1 MTEKV
6 PFDEDSPFFSPSPTT
21 TASDLLRIV
30 EEVQENKRLFTTSWE
45 CDSRL
50 LAVLP
55 NLVAS
60 YVIRSCEAIAGVE
73 GRSGSFEL
81 PSSNLASMLPLRALE
96 ALDKGSR
103 DNCELLSSCC
113 RICIDLGTMV
123 EGILTHLDFKCHVT
137 VHIGIMT
144 IKIAW

>member
-30 EEVQENKRLFTTSWE
+30 EEVQENKRLF
-45 CDSRL
+45 DSRL

-81 PSSNLASMLPLRALE
+81 SSSNLASMLPLRALV

-113 RICIDLGTMV
+113 RICIDLGKMV

-137 VHIGIMT
+137 VHNGIMT
-144 IKIAW
+144 IEIAW

>member
-1 MTEKV
+1 M
-6 PFDEDSPFFSPSPTT
+6 DEMKEEPSKFKRSL
-21 TASDLLRIV
+21 TALLV

-81 PSSNLASMLPLRALE
+81 SSSNLASMLPFRALYPVE
-96 ALDKGSR
+96 VLDKGSR
-103 DNCELLSSCC
+103 DNGELLSSCY
-113 RICIDLGTMV
+113 RICTDLGTRV

>member
-6 PFDEDSPFFSPSPTT
+6 PFDDDSPFFSPSPTT

-30 EEVQENKRLFTTSWE
+30 EEVQENKRLF
-45 CDSRL
+45 DSRL

-81 PSSNLASMLPLRALE
+81 SSSNLASMLPFRALYPVE
-96 ALDKGSR
+96 VLDKGSR
-103 DNCELLSSCC
+103 DNGELLSSCY
-113 RICIDLGTMV
+113 RICTDLGTRV

>member
-1 MTEKV
+1 M
-6 PFDEDSPFFSPSPTT
+6 DEMKEEPSKFKRSL
-21 TASDLLRIV
+21 TALLV
-30 EEVQENKRLFTTSWE
+30 EEVQENKRLF
-45 CDSRL
+45 DSRL

-81 PSSNLASMLPLRALE
+81 SSSNLASMLPLRALE

-123 EGILTHLDFKCHVT
+123 EGILTHLGFKCHVT
-137 VHIGIMT
+137 VHNGIMT
-144 IKIAW
+144 IEIVW

>member
-1 MTEKV
+1 M
-6 PFDEDSPFFSPSPTT
+6 DEMKEEPSKFKRSL
-21 TASDLLRIV
+21 TALLV
-30 EEVQENKRLFTTSWE
+30 EEVQENKRLF
-45 CDSRL
+45 DSRL

-123 EGILTHLDFKCHVT
+123 EGILTHLGFKCHVT
-137 VHIGIMT
+137 VHNGIMT
-144 IKIAW
+144 IEIVW